1 MQEDQLK
8 YLIKLMEQQIQI
20 TQMISNKMDRIEQT
34 IRELISSN
42 IKYL

>member
-8 YLIKLMEQQIQI
+8 HLIQLMEQQIQI
-20 TQMISNKMDRIEQT
+20 SQTISNKMDKIDQT
-34 IRELISSN
+34 IRELISNN

>member
-8 YLIKLMEQQIQI
+8 HLIQLMEQQIQI
-20 TQMISNKMDRIEQT
+20 SQAISNKMDKIDQT
-34 IRELISSN
+34 IREVISSN